1 MLDLHNCTNL
11 RNEDVQHWNETVWRI
26 PEIRLPH
33 RADAR
38 AAAAAAAAA
47 LGGQGIEVDEK
58 YK

>member
-26 PEIRLPH
+26 PEVRLPH
-33 RADAR
+33 GEEDAG
-38 AAAAAAAAA
+38 AEAT
-47 LGGQGIEVDEK
+47 GGRGIEVDEE